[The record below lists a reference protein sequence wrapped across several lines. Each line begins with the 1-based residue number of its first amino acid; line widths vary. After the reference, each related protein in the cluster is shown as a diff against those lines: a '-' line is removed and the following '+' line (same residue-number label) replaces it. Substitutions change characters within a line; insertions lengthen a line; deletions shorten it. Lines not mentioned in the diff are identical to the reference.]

1 MSNSPWDNYNMII
14 STTLINNNVLIFK
27 FLILEMRN
35 IFYFFYKGY
44 FVVTESGNQS
54 IDMLGLMDQD

>member
-1 MSNSPWDNYNMII
+1 MII